1 MDFFSSSFNIIIAL
15 LIVSAVIWSFIRGR
29 PPKKGT
35 PARKKY
41 DEKMAKEEWER
52 LNPPTYKTIEEIS
65 KPKPKAKKQQD
76 YVEPVITEKMIDD
89 FVRFFDRSASTDFS
103 EIDFSDLNIYFS
115 VEVECDISV
124 YEYGDIKCEELEL
137 PEEGYDEYLFTTCES
152 LQREEIDGLE
162 AEEFVRLIHQPSS
175 VDPMKSPDNNIIFDY
190 LWEDY
195 EHSDGGFYKGTYF
208 ENGRELDF
216 DKVSTNSSIVDQ
228 NNYTRRETKSVKVTE
243 VDFSSIELSINGLTF
258 NNQFTFEN
266 PDRKYILILLMC
278 VYRQDLAEQINQA
291 LKAKDN

>member
-1 MDFFSSSFNIIIAL
+1 MH
-15 LIVSAVIWSFIRGR
+15 
-29 PPKKGT
+29 
-35 PARKKY
+35 
-41 DEKMAKEEWER
+41 EETK
-52 LNPPTYKTIEEIS
+52 LNLP
-65 KPKPKAKKQQD
+65 
-76 YVEPVITEKMIDD
+76 
-89 FVRFFDRSASTDFS
+89 
-103 EIDFSDLNIYFS
+103 L
-115 VEVECDISV
+115 
-124 YEYGDIKCEELEL
+124 EELEL
-137 PEEGYDEYLFTTCES
+137 SEEGYDEYLFTSFEL
-152 LQREEIDGLE
+152 LQREEIDGQE

-243 VDFSSIELSINGLTF
+243 VDFSSIELSLNGLTF
-258 NNQFTFEN
+258 NNQFTFEKS
-266 PDRKYILILLMC
+266 DRKYILILLMC

>member
-1 MDFFSSSFNIIIAL
+1 MI
-15 LIVSAVIWSFIRGR
+15 
-29 PPKKGT
+29 
-35 PARKKY
+35 
-41 DEKMAKEEWER
+41 ER
-52 LNPPTYKTIEEIS
+52 
-65 KPKPKAKKQQD
+65 
-76 YVEPVITEKMIDD
+76 
-89 FVRFFDRSASTDFS
+89 
-103 EIDFSDLNIYFS
+103 
-115 VEVECDISV
+115 
-124 YEYGDIKCEELEL
+124 EYGDIECEELEHY
-137 PEEGYDEYLFTTCES
+137 EKGYDESVYHNISKLI
-152 LQREEIDGLE
+152 QRHEIDEQE

-278 VYRQDLAEQINQA
+278 VYRKDLAEQINQA
-291 LKAKDN
+291 LKAKDS

>member
-1 MDFFSSSFNIIIAL
+1 MDFFSSSFNIIIAI
-15 LIVSAVIWSFIRGR
+15 LIVSAVIWSFVSGR
-29 PPKKGT
+29 VPKEGT

-190 LWEDY
+190 LWQDY
-195 EHSDGGFYKGTYF
+195 EDSVGFYKGTYF

-216 DKVSTNSSIVDQ
+216 DKVSTNSSIADQ

-278 VYRQDLAEQINQA
+278 VYRKDLAEQINQA